1 MGRGGAAAAAGGG
14 VVLLTEVLKALARV
28 AAAQQGTAAAPAAE
42 GSAQSP
48 PVGVRKMSSADVTE
62 LQVLLPG
69 LLRDLDQRLPAF
81 PSFRL
86 LADVAAS
93 LGPVLD
99 AARAGQAQQQGVGI
113 GGRGPAGGGFRPLG
127 AVLPGLVCRLAL
139 ALATAARNEL
149 ASPVQQPPLS
159 LTRLS
164 EALLPMLQLLDLYG
178 SSVHQGHPQAA
189 PGFGARPTAEAV
201 GVTTARE
208 ALRELVEWV
217 VVTGPG
223 RLEALWKSSP
233 LPYSS

>member
-1 MGRGGAAAAAGGG
+1 MYLLPASSIASCSFGHRTSLNPPTSTFS
-14 VVLLTEVLKALARV
+14 LLTYRAVKMQAHVDWSLRMRI
-28 AAAQQGTAAAPAAE
+28 
-42 GSAQSP
+42 P
-48 PVGVRKMSSADVTE
+48 P
-62 LQVLLPG
+62 QVLLPG